1 MPSKLHLETALL
13 PDGWRQDVV
22 ITVEHGTIISVEPAR
37 AAGAE
42 RISGVS
48 VPGLPNLHSH
58 AFQRAM
64 AGLTERRGSGE
75 TVELHVKTPLNRCC
89 PIPYKARRGQ

>member
-22 ITVEHGTIISVEPAR
+22 ITVDHGAITSVETGD

-42 RISGVS
+42 RISGVV

-64 AGLTERRGSGE
+64 AGLT
-75 TVELHVKTPLNRCC
+75 
-89 PIPYKARRGQ
+89 